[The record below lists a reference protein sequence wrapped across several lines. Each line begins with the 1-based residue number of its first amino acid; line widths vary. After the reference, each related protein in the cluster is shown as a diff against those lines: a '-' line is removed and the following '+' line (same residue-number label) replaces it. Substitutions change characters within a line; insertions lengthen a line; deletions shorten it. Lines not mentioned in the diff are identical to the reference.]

1 MPVLPKRL
9 SIGLLAARS
18 GLAASAL
25 RFYEDAG
32 LLRPQR
38 AAGGR
43 RWYDRSALRRVAFV
57 QAAQK
62 MGLSLAEIKATLD
75 RLPKSRTPSREDW
88 QKASATWKAR
98 LDQRLL
104 ELERLRST
112 LDACIG
118 CGCLSLDRCP
128 IYNGGDRVAP
138 TGPGARFLADA
149 DLLRKIRRGGG

>member
-1 MPVLPKRL
+1 MSVLPARL
-9 SIGLLAARS
+9 SIGVLAARS

-38 AAGGR
+38 AASGR
-43 RWYDRSALRRVAFV
+43 RWYDRSDLRRVAFV

-62 MGLSLAEIKATLD
+62 MGLSLAEIRATLD

-88 QKASATWKAR
+88 QKASLTWKAR
-98 LDQRLL
+98 LDQRLQ
-104 ELERLRST
+104 ELERLRTT
-112 LDACIG
+112 LDGCIG

-128 IYNGGDRVAP
+128 IYNARDRVAP

-149 DLLRKIRRGGG
+149 NLLRAVRKRRR